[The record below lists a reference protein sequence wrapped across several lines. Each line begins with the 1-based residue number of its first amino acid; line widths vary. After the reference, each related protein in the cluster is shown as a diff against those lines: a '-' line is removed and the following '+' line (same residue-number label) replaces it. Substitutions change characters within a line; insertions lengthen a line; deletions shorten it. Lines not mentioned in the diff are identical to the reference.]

1 MNQEISYGGKKGI
14 TVKAMPAMPSDTS
27 GTVMNVTDTE
37 LIRTRQIQISQI
49 SPHYHPEIS
58 ELYRKIGELTED
70 VNKIKE
76 LIEATPVRLR
86 IVEITDV
93 SVDEAKKMI
102 LDYLAPGKIV
112 YPSDVADELGLDLK
126 ITVQA
131 LEELS
136 KEGKI
141 KEAR

>member
-1 MNQEISYGGKKGI
+1 MNQEISYGGKKEI
-14 TVKAMPAMPSDTS
+14 TVKAMLDMPSDT
-27 GTVMNVTDTE
+27 GGTVTVMNVTDTE
-37 LIRTRQIQISQI
+37 RTRQIQISQV

-76 LIEATPVRLR
+76 LIEAAPVRLR
-86 IVEITDV
+86 IVEIKDV

-102 LDYLAPGKIV
+102 LDYLAPDKIV